1 MEEKTGKELKFDI
14 DIVFLNE
21 LEDTIEEESKIF
33 PIKEKVVL
41 EGKIKYRKKF
51 IKKLKIIQILKRNK
65 KLKKLLEKKWVSYN
79 L

>member
-21 LEDTIEEESKIF
+21 LEDTIEEGSKIF
-33 PIKEKVVL
+33 PIKEKIVL
-41 EGKIKYRKKF
+41 EGNIKYHKKF
-51 IKKLKIIQILKRNK
+51 IKRLKIIQIIK
-65 KLKKLLEKKWVSYN
+65 KAIRKKWVIYN